1 MDITPKTKIS
11 DILKAYPQLKEKI
24 ISLAPPFEKLRN
36 PILLKTVAKVTSL
49 SQAAKVGDI
58 PVADLVN
65 ALRKEVGQEP
75 LSIETMQ
82 HSADEPPFWFKT
94 GTIVKT
100 IDARPMLERGE
111 HPAGIVLEEIRNVDE
126 GEILELISSFVP
138 APLIDKVEEKNFH
151 VWTLQK
157 DSEEFRTFF
166 SPK

>member
-24 ISLAPPFEKLRN
+24 ISLAPPFQKLRN

-49 SQAAKVGDI
+49 SQAA
-58 PVADLVN
+58 
-65 ALRKEVGQEP
+65 QEP
-75 LSIETMQ
+75 LSIETLQ

-111 HPAGIVLEEIRNVDE
+111 HPVGVVLEEIRNVEE

-138 APLIDKVEEKNFH
+138 APLIDKVEAKNFH
-151 VWTLQK
+151 SWTLQK
-157 DSEEFRTFF
+157 NSEEFRTFF

>member
-1 MDITPKTKIS
+1 MDITPKTRIS
-11 DILKAYPQLKEKI
+11 EVLKAYPQLKEKI

-65 ALRKEVGQEP
+65 ELRKEVGQEP
-75 LSIETMQ
+75 LSIETMK
-82 HSADEPPFWFKT
+82 HSSDEPPFWFKT

-100 IDARPMLERGE
+100 IDARPMLEHGE
-111 HPAGIVLEEIRNVDE
+111 QPIGVVLKELNQVNE
-126 GEILELISSFVP
+126 GDILELITAFVP
-138 APLIDKVEEKNFH
+138 APLIDKVEDKDFH
-151 VWTLQK
+151 AWTLQK

-166 SPK
+166 SAK